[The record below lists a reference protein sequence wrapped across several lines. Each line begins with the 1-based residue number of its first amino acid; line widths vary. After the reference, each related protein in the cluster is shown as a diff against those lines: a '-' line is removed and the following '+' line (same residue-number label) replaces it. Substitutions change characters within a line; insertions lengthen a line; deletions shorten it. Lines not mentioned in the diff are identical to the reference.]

1 MPLRD
6 PLAAV
11 IRLVRSARGLAR
23 EDFLGLVDARHVYN
37 VENGKISITLDTL
50 ETLASGLSIDP
61 IALLV
66 IAASYEKQ
74 LSPEDFLKQL
84 GKEAKTLREL
94 GVVDGLP
101 GQFNK
106 GALVPGIAGRRTSE
120 EQIQAVLRC
129 KADGMTQKQASD
141 TLSISTSTVGR
152 IWKRES

>member
-11 IRLVRSARGLAR
+11 IRLVRSSRGLAR
-23 EDFLGLVDARHVYN
+23 EDFLGLVDARHVFN

-50 ETLASGLSIDP
+50 ESLASVLGIDP

-74 LSPEDFLKQL
+74 LSPEEFLKRL
-84 GKEAKTLREL
+84 GKEAKSLREL
-94 GVVDGLP
+94 GIVDGLP
-101 GQFNK
+101 SQFDK
-106 GALVPGIAGRRTSE
+106 GALTPGIAGRRTSE
-120 EQIQAVLRC
+120 EKVEAVLRC
-129 KADGMTQKQASD
+129 KANGMTQKEASV
-141 TLSISTSTVGR
+141 TLGIPTSTVGR

>member
-23 EDFLGLVDARHVYN
+23 EDFLGLIDARHVYN

-61 IALLV
+61 ITLLV

-84 GKEAKTLREL
+84 GKEAKTLQEL

-120 EQIQAVLRC
+120 EQVEAVLRC

-141 TLSISTSTVGR
+141 TLGISTSTVGR
-152 IWKRES
+152 IWKRDR